1 MHCEHTYRKVSLP
14 DFDSELSFTYVF
26 LCSVGGHKKMSST
39 TREFTDEREFENLEN
54 QSTESTTG
62 TPAMEEQ
69 GSHNELCEDTPN
81 EKSKA
86 TAPTELFG
94 SKYQYCNEIGSSN
107 KKHIN
112 FVLFVCSWFQ
122 CHV

>member
-54 QSTESTTG
+54 QSTESTTSSY
-62 TPAMEEQ
+62 PAKRR
-69 GSHNELCEDTPN
+69 HYLELN
-81 EKSKA
+81 H
-86 TAPTELFG
+86 L
-94 SKYQYCNEIGSSN
+94 
-107 KKHIN
+107 H
-112 FVLFVCSWFQ
+112 
-122 CHV
+122 HHH

>member
-62 TPAMEEQ
+62 TPAMEAQ

-94 SKYQYCNEIGSSN
+94 SKVSILQ
-107 KKHIN
+107 
-112 FVLFVCSWFQ
+112 
-122 CHV
+122 